1 MLCVRWSVI
10 LKNLLL
16 IKNDAIHLQCITS
29 LIHQETNKKIK
40 VNILIGMIEIKDMNF
55 GYVSQRK
62 IFGNLNLSL
71 EAGHIYG
78 LLGKNGMGKTTL
90 LKIISGLRFCN
101 QGSVEVFGQNP
112 EHRNPEMLADIY
124 YVAEEMDLPAVTIEE
139 YVKIYSPFYPNF
151 SHRDFES
158 YLGKFEME
166 NLHQKLTQ
174 MSHGQRKKF
183 IVCFALAT
191 NTKLLLMDEPTNGM
205 DIPSKSAFRK
215 VVSSAITDDKTFI
228 ISTHQVR
235 DLQNVID
242 AVLVLD
248 KGEILLNADI
258 NTICDRLTFKVLS
271 TDEFE
276 ELSQQGK
283 VLYCDDNIM
292 GKVAVCSHIDDA
304 DDKFDMELLFCAAIS
319 AREKMREIFTE
330 NENGKS
336 RFASEMENKLNN

>member
-1 MLCVRWSVI
+1 
-10 LKNLLL
+10 
-16 IKNDAIHLQCITS
+16 
-29 LIHQETNKKIK
+29 
-40 VNILIGMIEIKDMNF
+40 MIEIKDMDF
-55 GYVSQRK
+55 GYVPQRK
-62 IFGNLNLSL
+62 IFDNLNLSL

-101 QGSVEVFGQNP
+101 RGSVEVFGQKP

-124 YVAEEMDLPAVTIEE
+124 FVTEEMDVPSVSVRD
-139 YVKIYSPFYPNF
+139 YVKIYAPFYPNF
-151 SHRDFES
+151 SETDFEN
-158 YLGKFEME
+158 Y
-166 NLHQKLTQ
+166 LHQFEIKDLDQNLTK
-174 MSHGQRKKF
+174 MSHGQKKK
-183 IVCFALAT
+183 VLVSFALAT

-205 DIPSKSAFRK
+205 DIPSKSTFRK
-215 VVSSAITDDKTFI
+215 VVASAITDDKAFV

-258 NTICDRLTFKVLS
+258 NTICDLLTFKVL
-271 TDEFE
+271 TNDEYE

-292 GKVAVCSHIDDA
+292 GKVAVCTHIDDA

-319 AREKMREIFTE
+319 ARGKMREIFTE